1 MKVLVTGGAG
11 FIGAHL
17 VDRLLLEGHDVRVF
31 DNFIAAFLEGRS
43 PLIHGDGEQSRDFTY
58 IKNVVEANVLAATAE
73 KVAGSVFDVATGRR
87 SSLNDLVSMLRDI
100 TGRDVAAEYG
110 GARSGDV
117 RHSLADLSRAGR
129 ELGYTP
135 MVDFREGLSRT
146 VAHYAGEAV
155 VS

>member
-73 KVAGSVFDVATGRR
+73 KVAGSVFDVATVGGRASTT
-87 SSLNDLVSMLRDI
+87 SSRC
-100 TGRDVAAEYG
+100 
-110 GARSGDV
+110 SGT
-117 RHSLADLSRAGR
+117 SRAGTSRLSTAAPAAATSATRSPTYR
-129 ELGYTP
+129 EPAASLATRPWSTSARG
-135 MVDFREGLSRT
+135 
-146 VAHYAGEAV
+146 
-155 VS
+155 